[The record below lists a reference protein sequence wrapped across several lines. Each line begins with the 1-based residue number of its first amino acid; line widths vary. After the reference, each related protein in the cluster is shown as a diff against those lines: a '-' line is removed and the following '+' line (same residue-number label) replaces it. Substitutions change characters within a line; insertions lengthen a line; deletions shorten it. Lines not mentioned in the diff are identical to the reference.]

1 MSKFL
6 KRLGTKKHIFT
17 FDITIHSVQVAVN
30 VPVRLNI
37 IWKRHKKLSE
47 LRNKYP
53 ISPSIGLTEIN
64 ETLSMINTLYEEKS
78 GNFLPKKASLAI
90 IAHIDKRSTKKLGE
104 IHLNLIDYMKEG
116 ASRIPFTIMG
126 CPDKKAHVFVSIKAQ
141 TMGDTIKDYASDAS
155 GSEMGVEEDQ
165 LNSGNSSFSKRSE
178 QLSCD
183 FTSNVAN
190 ESETS
195 ILDEENKMK
204 GQNRKPP
211 IPRKNTDGSKEVQ
224 KEEKLRYVEIKAQ
237 NSLLEKENQQLKS
250 EKEDLRIQME
260 MIVEKSKKERE
271 NFMEHAN
278 MIDID
283 LETIKSE
290 NYKLKEKNRR
300 RKENYKKVQKELE
313 ETSGE
318 LLTLKINF
326 SQSEKLKFIDEI
338 KSLKKQFFD
347 SQNEISKLAALLESY
362 YNEKELLENSKDQL
376 QSLNLKQ
383 MSEISSLKL
392 KISEQQ
398 SIIINKIPDDQIS
411 YKRKIEN
418 VVQDIKKELESAQNE
433 RDDALSHQT
442 DLLSDIHKL
451 KRDFTNKE
459 DELRSKIRKL
469 EFENEEKANEIQFL
483 NERLEDEIKKVTNIE
498 RKTLTAKEEFNE
510 KIVKMHKNITEIA
523 KEKESIE
530 KSLMN
535 YQRKALR
542 NRSET
547 DPDGLEKLRK
557 SLNTYTMENTK
568 LRNLIKE
575 KDIEIEEL
583 KDKVKQIEKDFGEIS
598 NHGIFTEQVDSN
610 EEMLKERI
618 ATLQGQI
625 QNSNQMFVREKNLIL
640 DKTRLLEKE
649 LEVALQ
655 KNKDI
660 EKIYETQV
668 SALRIENIVLKEH
681 QEKMGNPGNSGII
694 LGEEAYKQTI
704 EMKKIENKELKT
716 LIVKMQEELKIMEK
730 RYMDF
735 KMNYASLELEKE
747 SVSKKYKDIQNSL
760 NEFTA
765 SYKLMEE
772 EFYRTNESFG
782 VTLNENN
789 ELVNEIQLLK
799 GQIEELMKRRKRKNT

>member
-1 MSKFL
+1 
-6 KRLGTKKHIFT
+6 
-17 FDITIHSVQVAVN
+17 
-30 VPVRLNI
+30 
-37 IWKRHKKLSE
+37 
-47 LRNKYP
+47 
-53 ISPSIGLTEIN
+53 
-64 ETLSMINTLYEEKS
+64 MINTLYEEKS

-90 IAHIDKRSTKKLGE
+90 IAHIGKRSTKKLGE

-116 ASRIPFTIMG
+116 ANRTSFTIQG
-126 CPDKKAHVFVSIKAQ
+126 CPDKKALVVVSVKAQ
-141 TMGDTIKDYASDAS
+141 SMGDSIKDYTSDAS
-155 GSEMGVEEDQ
+155 GSELGVEEDQ

-183 FTSNVAN
+183 LTSNVIN
-190 ESETS
+190 ESETNS
-195 ILDEENKMK
+195 LEEENKIK

-211 IPRKNTDGSKEVQ
+211 IPRKNTDGSKEVE

-250 EKEDLRIQME
+250 EKDDLRIQME
-260 MIVEKSKKERE
+260 IVIEKSKKERE

-278 MIDID
+278 KIDVD

-290 NYKLKEKNRR
+290 NYKFKEKLRR
-300 RKENYKKVQKELE
+300 RKDNYKKVQKELE
-313 ETSGE
+313 EVSVE
-318 LLTLKINF
+318 LLSLKANF

-338 KSLKKQFFD
+338 KSLKKQIFD
-347 SQNEISKLAALLESY
+347 NQNEISKLAALLESD
-362 YNEKELLENSKDQL
+362 YNEKEIIQNSKDQL

-398 SIIINKIPDDQIS
+398 NLLINKIPDDQTS
-411 YKRKIEN
+411 YKRKIES
-418 VVQDIKKELESAQNE
+418 VVQDLKKELEYAQNE

-483 NERLEDEIKKVTNIE
+483 NERLEDEIKKVSNIE
-498 RKTLTAKEEFNE
+498 RKTLNAKEEFNE
-510 KIVKMHKNITEIA
+510 KMVKMHKNITEIA
-523 KEKESIE
+523 KEKESVE
-530 KSLMN
+530 KTLMDH
-535 YQRKALR
+535 QRKALR

-547 DPDGLEKLRK
+547 DPNGLEKLQK
-557 SLNTYTMENTK
+557 SLNSYTTENSK
-568 LRNLIKE
+568 LRNIIKE
-575 KDIEIEEL
+575 KDILIEEL
-583 KDKVKQIEKDFGEIS
+583 KEKVIQIERDFGEVS

-625 QNSNQMFVREKNLIL
+625 QNSNQLFVREKNLML

-649 LEVALQ
+649 LEVAIQ
-655 KNKDI
+655 KNKDM
-660 EKIYETQV
+660 EKNYETQI
-668 SALRIENIVLKEH
+668 SALRVENIVLKEH
-681 QEKMGNPGNSGII
+681 QEKMGNPGNSQVI

-772 EFYRTNESFG
+772 EFYRTNENFG
-782 VTLNENN
+782 TTLNENN

-799 GQIEELMKRRKRKNT
+799 GQIEELMKRRKKKNT